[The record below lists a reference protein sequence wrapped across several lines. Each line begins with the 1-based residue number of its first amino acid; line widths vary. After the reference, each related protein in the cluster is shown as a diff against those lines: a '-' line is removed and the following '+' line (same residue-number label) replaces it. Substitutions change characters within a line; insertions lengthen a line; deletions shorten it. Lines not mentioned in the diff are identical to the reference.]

1 MIKDNR
7 VSDKKIVRRT
17 LPGLII
23 FLAKETLR
31 QKKWV
36 LLPLWALLAAIAL
49 IILLSGS
56 SFILPAI
63 YITGF

>member
-1 MIKDNR
+1 MTKDDR
-7 VSDKKIVRRT
+7 TSDKKIVRRT

-23 FLAKETLR
+23 FLVKEILR

-63 YITGF
+63 YIGGF

>member
-1 MIKDNR
+1 MIKD
-7 VSDKKIVRRT
+7 SSSKDKKIVRRT

-23 FLAKETLR
+23 FLAQEIFR

-36 LLPLWALLAAIAL
+36 LLPLWALLAAVAL

-63 YITGF
+63 YIAGF

>member
-1 MIKDNR
+1 MIKSNQ
-7 VSDKKIVRRT
+7 SSGKKVVRRT
-17 LPGLII
+17 LPGLMA
-23 FLAKETLR
+23 FLVKEILR

-49 IILLSGS
+49 IIFLSGS

-63 YITGF
+63 YIGGF